1 MDSNYEFPNE
11 IDLLNLNRSSDM
23 KIMGWRPPQ
32 RPEWVK
38 QIMKT
43 PGPIKVQLLLL
54 LILTTSSVL
63 STVLQISRLGK
74 NTLEENI
81 LPSVESLEVVTGRE
95 GLRVRVT
102 GNVTTEVL
110 QNFKPMLKS
119 LEEQYST
126 EKSSVSTPPSEE

>member
-1 MDSNYEFPNE
+1 
-11 IDLLNLNRSSDM
+11 M

-63 STVLQISRLGK
+63 STSLQIYKLGR
-74 NTLEENI
+74 NTSEENI
-81 LPSVESLEVVTGRE
+81 LPSVESLEVATGRD

-102 GNVTTEVL
+102 GNATMEVL

-126 EKSSVSTPPSEE
+126 EKSSVSTPPKEK